1 MRWARTLCLYNMHE
15 FVEPVGR
22 VESREA
28 IIIIIEVVVDKMF
41 DDDLRVYRFAASL
54 WPSSVIRR
62 PHQSGRSMR
71 KPVRFTFFL

>member
-1 MRWARTLCLYNMHE
+1 MHE

-41 DDDLRVYRFAASL
+41 DDDLRARMHL
-54 WPSSVIRR
+54 GEQPL
-62 PHQSGRSMR
+62 P
-71 KPVRFTFFL
+71 PPP